1 MPDNLLTQVPLN
13 TLSMPGNGL
22 LAEERPWGRWM
33 LLHEAPGFK
42 LKLIEVSPGHR
53 LSLQYHHYRSENW
66 VCVAGCAD
74 AQVGRESF
82 KLQLYNTLHIPVATV
97 HRLGNSGDVPT
108 LIVEIQEGER
118 LLEEDIVRL
127 EDDYNRA
134 DKIDFG

>member
-1 MPDNLLTQVPLN
+1 MRNDLNSQVPLK
-13 TLSMPGNGL
+13 TFGLPGNWL
-22 LAEERPWGRWM
+22 MTEERPWGRWM
-33 LLHEAPGFK
+33 LIHEAPGFK

-74 AQVGRESF
+74 AQVGRDSY
-82 KLQLYNTLHIPVATV
+82 KLELYSSLHIPVATV

-108 LIVEIQEGER
+108 LIVEIQEGEK

-134 DKIDFG
+134 DKADPG